1 MTLPTLTLQSES
13 YSATGNLAAE
23 GFRKLLG
30 TPGLDL
36 LQMVVREAV
45 QNCCDAAKSGYGPE
59 IHFRL
64 RRLSENQL
72 LAMRHNVFQ
81 DLPHSDISK
90 AQLRGFLEQDEPWVL
105 EICDFNTVGLAGP
118 TRADKVPSGNNATDF
133 IDFLR
138 NVGSRRDTAQGG
150 GTYGYG
156 KTSLYLSSRCS
167 TILVDSQTQ
176 FMTDDVRR
184 LLACHLGSAHE
195 ISRPD
200 GNVERRTGRHWWGRT
215 AEDGAIVDPV
225 EGADASALA
234 EEVGFLPRTPER
246 RGTSIM
252 ILDPFFIGEGGEAP
266 ETVIGMI
273 GEAILW
279 YFWPRLMS
287 DVDPSKR
294 IQILLEFDGQTYPL
308 SSPEAFPPLD
318 LFATAMKE
326 VRGKGN
332 GSRSVS
338 SARPRKH
345 LGRLAIQK
353 GVRAGRI
360 KLVPNEL
367 TIIPRI
373 SSHIAVMR
381 PVELVVRYYE
391 GDPLP
396 DQRVE
401 WAGVFVCDGDS
412 EVEGA
417 FAAAEPP
424 AHDDWEPKIL
434 PKGASQTYV
443 NVAVRKIREAAQ
455 AVAAPNIGATAIGVG
470 GPSLARIAGQ
480 FGRFLDAGMGPGA
493 GPATSR
499 AGVLSGKGKKN
510 GVSLPVFVRLEISGR
525 GKIAVF
531 ETIVGNDSRNSDLSV
546 KATPLFVMDGGAAPE
561 RMRMLSVPTVL
572 NWQTP
577 DGEVLSEESSL
588 HLNGYT
594 GELEIRVLIPDDSAV
609 TVKVSLVGEEGAE

>member
-1 MTLPTLTLQSES
+1 MTLPILTLQSEK

-30 TPGLDL
+30 APGLNL

-45 QNCCDAAKSGYGPE
+45 QNCCDAAKSGSGPE

-64 RRLSENQL
+64 RRLNENQL
-72 LAMRHNVFQ
+72 LAMRHNVFH
-81 DLPHSDISK
+81 DLPRSSTSE

-118 TRADKVPSGNNATDF
+118 TRSDKVPVGNNATDF

-138 NVGSRRDTAQGG
+138 NVGSRRDTAHGG

-167 TILVDSQTQ
+167 TIIVDSQTQ
-176 FMTDDVRR
+176 FMTADVRR
-184 LLACHLGSAHE
+184 FLACHLGGAYELSN
-195 ISRPD
+195 PD
-200 GNVERRTGRHWWGRT
+200 GSAERRTGRHWWGRT
-215 AEDGAIVDPV
+215 ADDDAIVDPL
-225 EGADASALA
+225 EGPNASALA
-234 EEVGFLPRTPER
+234 EEVGFLPRAPER

-252 ILDPFFIGEGGEAP
+252 ILDPFFVGEGCESP

-294 IQILLEFDGQTYPL
+294 IQIHLEFDDQIYPL
-308 SSPEAFPPLD
+308 PSPEAFPPLD
-318 LFATAMKE
+318 LFTAAMKE

-332 GSRSVS
+332 GSNPVNSE
-338 SARPRKH
+338 RPRKH

-353 GVRAGRI
+353 GLRAARV
-360 KLVPNEL
+360 KLVSNEL
-367 TIIPRI
+367 TVIPRI

-391 GDPLP
+391 SDPLP

-401 WAGVFVCDGDS
+401 WAGVFVCDGDP

-434 PKGASQTYV
+434 PKGAGQTYV

-455 AVAAPNIGATAIGVG
+455 SVAAPNIGAAAIGGG

-480 FGRFLDAGMGPGA
+480 FGRFLDAGMGQGA
-493 GPATSR
+493 GPEASR
-499 AGVLSGKGKKN
+499 AGTANGGRKKN
-510 GVSLPVFVRLEISGR
+510 RVSQPFFVRLEKSDRGR
-525 GKIAVF
+525 VAVF
-531 ETIVGNDSRNSDLSV
+531 GMVVEHDGRNPGLSV
-546 KATPLFVMDGGAAPE
+546 KAIPLLVMDGGAAPAS
-561 RMRMLSVPTVL
+561 MRMFVPAVL

-577 DGEVLSEESSL
+577 DGKVLSEESSFR
-588 HLNGYT
+588 LNGYT
-594 GELEIRVLIPDDSAV
+594 GELEIRVLIPYDSAV
-609 TVKVSLVGEEGAE
+609 TVKALLAGTEGAE